1 MKGWSPPS
9 ASFMMIHRQEEWL
22 THQKAT
28 TQQDL
33 GWLQSW
39 VEGNQM
45 KLNKGECTVL
55 HLGRNHGMHQYRLGA
70 DLPERNSVEKIW
82 VSWWA
87 TGWPR
92 ASSTSMWPRSMGSQS
107 ALERVWP
114 GVLCPVLSSSVQKRQ
129 VSPRKSLVEGD
140 KDD

>member
-1 MKGWSPPS
+1 
-9 ASFMMIHRQEEWL
+9 MMIHRQEEWL

-28 TQQDL
+28 PQQDL

-70 DLPERNSVEKIW
+70 DLPERNSVEKD
-82 VSWWA
+82 
-87 TGWPR
+87 
-92 ASSTSMWPRSMGSQS
+92 
-107 ALERVWP
+107 L
-114 GVLCPVLSSSVQKRQ
+114 GVLVGNRVATSQQYVHVAKVNGIPECIRKSVAWSTVPSSELLSSKKAGIS
-129 VSPRKSLVEGD
+129 
-140 KDD
+140 